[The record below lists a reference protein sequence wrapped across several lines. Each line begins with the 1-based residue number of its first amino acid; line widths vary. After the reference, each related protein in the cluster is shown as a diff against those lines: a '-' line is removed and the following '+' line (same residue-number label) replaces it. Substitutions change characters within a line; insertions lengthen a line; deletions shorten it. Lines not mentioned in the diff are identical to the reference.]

1 MLETKKLAFGEHK
14 GRSRKKL
21 RERLGN
27 VSQDWQLGEGVG

>member
-1 MLETKKLAFGEHK
+1 MLGTKKLAFGEHK

-21 RERLGN
+21 GERLAN